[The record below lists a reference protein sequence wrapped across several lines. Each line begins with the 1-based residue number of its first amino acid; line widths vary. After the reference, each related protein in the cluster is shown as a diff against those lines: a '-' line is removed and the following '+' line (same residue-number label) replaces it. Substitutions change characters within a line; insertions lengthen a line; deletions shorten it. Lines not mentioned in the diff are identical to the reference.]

1 MVGTGLV
8 AGLPVL
14 DASRSG
20 DKLLSRPR
28 GTGKFLKA
36 TFDAARQQHIDGP
49 WSAYL
54 AANGQESSAVLL
66 SSEEIGLGGAR
77 FGRAYDPSEVTG
89 SRGVAGSL
97 ELRYDDTVRAEGE
110 VVGYQLYGFVDY
122 GRCGPLRRPVE
133 RPRYAGIDR
142 GRRRLGWRGQFF
154 GETELAFPLTRGV
167 ATNGG
172 RKDGPRMFFAS
183 RRCSRTERHLVD
195 VPPSC

>member
-110 VVGYQLYGFVDY
+110 VVGYQLYGFMDY
-122 GRCGPLRRPVE
+122 GAVWTNPP
-133 RPRYAGIDR
+133 AGGSDR
-142 GRRRLGWRGQFF
+142 DTLASTGAGVRLGWRGQFF

-172 RKDGPRMFFAS
+172 RKDGPRVFFRLTAMF
-183 RRCSRTERHLVD
+183 
-195 VPPSC
+195 